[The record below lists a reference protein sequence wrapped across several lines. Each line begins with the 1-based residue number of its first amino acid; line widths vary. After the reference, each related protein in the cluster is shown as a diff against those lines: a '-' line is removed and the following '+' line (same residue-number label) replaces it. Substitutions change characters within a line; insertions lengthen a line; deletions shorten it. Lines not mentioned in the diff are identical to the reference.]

1 VFPFQFSD
9 SDLNFQDLDLL
20 LVFSNKTFI
29 DETLI
34 RIQKL
39 PLYHIRERGK
49 AEAYTKMMKKDKINL
64 NIWGGKSNFGVTQ
77 FVGFENNMNGQ
88 MYCEILLKYVLPF
101 AADFND
107 GNIIVHQDYASTHWP
122 TR

>member
-1 VFPFQFSD
+1 
-9 SDLNFQDLDLL
+9 L
-20 LVFSNKTFI
+20 FI

-34 RIQKL
+34 RIQEL

-64 NIWGGKSNFGVTQ
+64 NIWGGISNFGVTQ

-88 MYCEILLKYVLPF
+88 MYCDILLKHVLPF

-107 GNIIVHQDYASTHWP
+107 GNIIIHQDNASTHTGQPAKSLPQLGLIWG
-122 TR
+122 RLISI